1 MVQVWP
7 IRESKTIGIVSY
19 FEANFIRSGASEV
32 SAKDG
37 LKLRCKNV
45 MLLLREPFVSAI
57 GIAGVEQVR
66 GIVIIVGNYGSGK
79 TEVSINLAVNQ
90 KRVGVDVKIADLD
103 LVNPY
108 FRTREVRKPLAK
120 LGIEVVVP
128 EEKYLQ
134 ADLPILSPVISGLI
148 RQPSD
153 LTLIDAGGNDVGA
166 TVLAA
171 LADSLRNKRV
181 LMLQVVNPFRPFTDT
196 IESCLKMRDE
206 IERASKMAINGIIGN
221 ANLIDETSV
230 DDICNGYDFV
240 KTLSEESRLPLEF
253 ITASVELLPEI
264 DMGRFSCPV
273 LPIVRQLVPP
283 WKRVVELKG

>member
-1 MVQVWP
+1 MKCLSNFNWVLA
-7 IRESKTIGIVSY
+7 IGIV
-19 FEANFIRSGASEV
+19 
-32 SAKDG
+32 
-37 LKLRCKNV
+37 
-45 MLLLREPFVSAI
+45 
-57 GIAGVEQVR
+57 GVEQIK

-79 TEVSINLAVNQ
+79 TEVSINLAVNR

-108 FRTREVRKPLAK
+108 FRTREARKPLLN

-134 ADLPILSPVISGLI
+134 ADLPILSPVVAGLI
-148 RQPSD
+148 RRPSD

-171 LADSLRNKRV
+171 LADSFRNKRV
-181 LMLQVVNPFRPFTDT
+181 HMLQVVNPFRPFTDT
-196 IESCLKMRDE
+196 IESCLKMRGE
-206 IERASKMAINGIIGN
+206 IERASKMTINGIIGN

-230 DDICNGYDFV
+230 DDIYSGYDFV
-240 KTLSEESRLPLEF
+240 KALSEESRLPLEF

-273 LPIVRQLVPP
+273 LPIERQLVPP
-283 WKRVVELKG
+283 WKKAVKLKK

>member
-1 MVQVWP
+1 V
-7 IRESKTIGIVSY
+7 
-19 FEANFIRSGASEV
+19 
-32 SAKDG
+32 
-37 LKLRCKNV
+37 L
-45 MLLLREPFVSAI
+45 AI
-57 GIAGVEQVR
+57 GIASLEQIK
-66 GIVIIVGNYGSGK
+66 GIVIIVGNFGSGK

-90 KRVGVDVKIADLD
+90 KRAGVDVKIADLD

-108 FRTREVRKPLAK
+108 FRTREARIPLSK

-134 ADLPILSPVISGLI
+134 ADLPILSPAVAGLI
-148 RQPSD
+148 RHPSD

-171 LADSLRNKRV
+171 LADSFRNKRV
-181 LMLQVVNPFRPFTDT
+181 HMLQVVNPFRPFTDT
-196 IESCLKMRDE
+196 IESCLKMRGE
-206 IERASKMAINGIIGN
+206 IEKTSKMTITGIIGN

-230 DDICNGYDFV
+230 DDIYNGYDFV
-240 KTLSEESRLPLEF
+240 KALSGESRLPLEF

-273 LPIVRQLVPP
+273 LSIERQLVPP
-283 WKRVVELKG
+283 WKKAVKLKK

>member
-1 MVQVWP
+1 
-7 IRESKTIGIVSY
+7 
-19 FEANFIRSGASEV
+19 
-32 SAKDG
+32 
-37 LKLRCKNV
+37 
-45 MLLLREPFVSAI
+45 MLAI
-57 GIAGVEQVR
+57 GIAEVEKIK
-66 GIVIIVGNYGSGK
+66 GIFIIVGNFGSGK

-90 KRVGVDVKIADLD
+90 KRAGVDVKIADLD

-108 FRTREVRKPLAK
+108 FRTREARKALAK

-171 LADSLRNKRV
+171 LADSFRNKRV
-181 LMLQVVNPFRPFTDT
+181 HMLQVVNPFRPFTDT

-206 IERASKMAINGIIGN
+206 IERASKMTINGIIGN

-230 DDICNGYDFV
+230 DDIYNGYDFV
-240 KTLSEESRLPLEF
+240 KTLSGETRLPLKF
-253 ITASVELLPEI
+253 ITASVELLPDI

-273 LPIVRQLVPP
+273 LPIERQLVPP
-283 WKRVVELKG
+283 WKKAVKLKK

>member
-1 MVQVWP
+1 
-7 IRESKTIGIVSY
+7 
-19 FEANFIRSGASEV
+19 
-32 SAKDG
+32 
-37 LKLRCKNV
+37 
-45 MLLLREPFVSAI
+45 MLAI
-57 GIAGVEQVR
+57 GIAGVEQIK
-66 GIVIIVGNYGSGK
+66 GIFIIVGNYGSGK

-90 KRVGVDVKIADLD
+90 KRAGVDVKIADLD

-108 FRTREVRKPLAK
+108 FRTREARKALSK

-148 RQPSD
+148 RQPSE

-171 LADSLRNKRV
+171 LADSFRNKRV
-181 LMLQVVNPFRPFTDT
+181 HMLQVVNPFRPFTDT

-206 IERASKMAINGIIGN
+206 IERASKMTINGIIGN

-230 DDICNGYDFV
+230 DDIYNGYDFI
-240 KTLSEESRLPLEF
+240 KRLSGETRLPLKF
-253 ITASVELLPEI
+253 ITAPVELLPDI
-264 DMGRFSCPV
+264 DMGHFSCPV
-273 LPIVRQLVPP
+273 LPIERQLVPP
-283 WKRVVELKG
+283 WKKAADLKR

>member
-1 MVQVWP
+1 MEQ
-7 IRESKTIGIVSY
+7 IKGI
-19 FEANFIRSGASEV
+19 F
-32 SAKDG
+32 
-37 LKLRCKNV
+37 
-45 MLLLREPFVSAI
+45 
-57 GIAGVEQVR
+57 
-66 GIVIIVGNYGSGK
+66 IIVGNFGSGK

-90 KRVGVDVKIADLD
+90 KRSGVDVKIADLD

-108 FRTREVRKPLAK
+108 FRTREARKALAK

-171 LADSLRNKRV
+171 LADSFRNKPV
-181 LMLQVVNPFRPFTDT
+181 HMLQVVNPFRPFTDT

-206 IERASKMAINGIIGN
+206 IERASKMTINGIIGN

-230 DDICNGYDFV
+230 DDIYNGYDFV
-240 KTLSEESRLPLEF
+240 KTLSGETRLPLKF
-253 ITASVELLPEI
+253 ITASVELLPDI

-273 LPIVRQLVPP
+273 LPIERQLVPP
-283 WKRVVELKG
+283 WKKAVKLKK